1 MIGPL
6 SYVDVA
12 LLALMALSGIL
23 AMYRGLTRELLS
35 IVSWVVA
42 AAVGY
47 YVWSSHKQMAMDLAA
62 QLSLQGLPE
71 QIPPIVLAA
80 CVAVVVLIVVH
91 LITMRISDAMLD
103 SQVGMID
110 RILGLVFGVLRGF
123 ILVVIPYTF
132 YLNFF
137 PKEDSHPVWV
147 RQSISKPY
155 LHSSGRTLEQALRN
169 MMPEIPGSGD
179 RPGNGEKKL

>member
-6 SYVDVA
+6 SYIDVA

-35 IVSWVVA
+35 IVSWIVA
-42 AAVGY
+42 AVVGY
-47 YVWSSHKQMAMDLAA
+47 YVWGSYKQTALDLSA
-62 QLSLQGLPE
+62 QLGLQGLPE
-71 QIPPIVLAA
+71 QIPQIGLAA
-80 CVAVVVLIVVH
+80 VVALVVLIIVH

-110 RILGLVFGVLRGF
+110 RILGLIFGALRGF

-137 PKEDSHPVWV
+137 PKEDSHPMWV
-147 RQSISKPY
+147 RETISKPY
-155 LHSSGRTLEQALRN
+155 LQSTGRTLEQALRN
-169 MMPEIPGSGD
+169 MMPEIPGSSDHPAG
-179 RPGNGEKKL
+179 GQKKL

>member
-12 LLALMALSGIL
+12 LLAVMGLSGIL

-47 YVWSSHKQMAMDLAA
+47 YVWTSHKQTALDLAA
-62 QLSLQGLPE
+62 QMNLQGLPE
-71 QIPPIVLAA
+71 QIPPIVLATV
-80 CVAVVVLIVVH
+80 VALIVLIVVH

-110 RILGLVFGVLRGF
+110 RILGLVFGILRGF

-137 PKEDSHPVWV
+137 PKEETHPAWV
-147 RQSISKPY
+147 RDSISKPY
-155 LHSSGRTLEQALRN
+155 LHSTGRGIEQALRN
-169 MMPEIPGSGD
+169 MMPEIPGTDADAAG
-179 RPGNGEKKL
+179 GEKKL